1 MESDLEKKRKKKMS
15 EKPIMQGWLSK
26 EGGSIKTWKRRYFVL
41 KDGVLAYYKT
51 ESEFNKVSLFV
62 FLF

>member
-1 MESDLEKKRKKKMS
+1 MS
-15 EKPIMQGWLSK
+15 EKPVMQGWLSK